1 MNRRTNDS
9 RASRAAEM
17 LRASRRADDTTIR
30 RIASGTGLP
39 VGIVAKIAEPIQ
51 REKAEREALATAERT
66 LAAAERRIRRE
77 QAPCPLCNTG
87 YAHPFDCDTWV
98 PVGWRQD
105 LDTGEREP
113 VGIWCHPYFCECSN
127 RRCIAH
133 NIFPADSEQEA
144 VERFVKGDFTHP
156 GAYTDL
162 HDGTRYVSTRR
173 GVEDEIIRQLRQH
186 PAEQVKRLGFDPKLV
201 DTLALQW
208 TLDRLGVAN
217 AGDMYDTTR
226 ICPHCGGTLEYRKA
240 VSPITHRKNWWRCA
254 CRSCGRRDNGSHPSR
269 EEAREAFAGLSGS
282 TGDGPR
288 GRSLAVG

>member
-1 MNRRTNDS
+1 
-9 RASRAAEM
+9 M

-51 REKAEREALATAERT
+51 REKAEREALDSAERT
-66 LAAAERRIRRE
+66 LVAAERRIRRE

-87 YAHPFDCDTWV
+87 YAHP
-98 PVGWRQD
+98 
-105 LDTGEREP
+105 
-113 VGIWCHPYFCECSN
+113 YCECSN

-173 GVEDEIIRQLRQH
+173 GVEDEIIRHLRH
-186 PAEQVKRLGFDPKLV
+186 RPAEQVKRLGFDPKLV
-201 DTLALQW
+201 DTLTLQW
-208 TLDRLGVAN
+208 TLDRLGDAD

-240 VSPITHRKNWWRCA
+240 VSPVTRRKDWWRCA
-254 CRSCGRRDNGSHPSR
+254 CRSCGRRDNGSHPSG

-282 TGDGPR
+282 TGDGSR
-288 GRSLAVG
+288 GCSLAVG